1 MPQKIGSN
9 DKRAVG
15 ISVSNGPLH
24 FDYLVRLT
32 DAGTVLM
39 AGRTTSVDEST
50 FWIVVFE
57 SADELAAHA
66 AVMHAELFALRVA
79 TGSVL
84 GPQAT

>member
-1 MPQKIGSN
+1 MGSN

-39 AGRTTSVDEST
+39 ARRTTAVDEST
-50 FWIVVFE
+50 FGIVVFE

-66 AVMHAELFALRVA
+66 VVMDAELFLLRA
-79 TGSVL
+79 ANGSVL

>member
-1 MPQKIGSN
+1 MPQTIGPN

-39 AGRTTSVDEST
+39 AGRTTAVDEST
-50 FWIVVFE
+50 FGIVVFE
-57 SADELAAHA
+57 AADELAAHA
-66 AVMHAELFALRVA
+66 AVIHAELFPFRVA
-79 TGSVL
+79 TGSVR
-84 GPQAT
+84 GPQAA

>member
-1 MPQKIGSN
+1 MGSN

-24 FDYLVRLT
+24 FDYLVQLT

-39 AGRTTSVDEST
+39 PGRTTADDDCS
-50 FWIVVFE
+50 FGIGVFE
-57 SADELAAHA
+57 AADELAAHA
-66 AVMHAELFALRVA
+66 AVMHAELFLLRVA